1 MFNAPFAEINF
12 DRVVAFCK
20 EWPEGV
26 RVDYKAEPANIGK
39 VVSSFAN
46 TSGGIL
52 IIGVRTD
59 TNNMPILPLVGYSAR
74 AGIEEQITQSCYQ
87 GIYPPIVPL
96 VKVIPF
102 PSDPSRVLAIVKVH
116 ESIEAPHAIE
126 NSTRVYIRVNS
137 TSDHVA
143 LAHIDRIEFL
153 FSRRLNSEERRDK
166 LFQKAFA
173 RTTVSLPRL
182 RVTIGPHYPDKHVL
196 DLSRIQEIFPELLAD
211 RLVNLLG
218 PHTRLIQN
226 AVVNTSRDS
235 YTQVNLF
242 GQLFHD
248 SKLRV
253 GSLRTTGG
261 DHFDLVNITLAIASS
276 LHASAIVLARD
287 QTNLLV
293 KVALEG
299 IRNHSII
306 EDPATVSGLPPTPN
320 DWMDEHKAVEETAE
334 AEVYTLS
341 ETLKKELG
349 KHVVE
354 LIRQLMWAFNWADDR
369 VERKVLAI
377 LRHNHYLPPD

>member
-1 MFNAPFAEINF
+1 MFNIPFAEIDF
-12 DRVVAFCK
+12 DKVVAFCE

-26 RVDYKAEPANIGK
+26 RVDYKVEPANISK

-52 IIGVRTD
+52 VIGVKTN
-59 TNNMPILPLVGYSAR
+59 TNNMPILPLCGYPAR

-102 PSDPSRVLAIVKVH
+102 PSDPHTVLAIIKVH

-137 TSDHVA
+137 TTDHVT
-143 LAHIDRIEFL
+143 LADIDRIEYL
-153 FSRRLNSEERRDK
+153 LSRRLNSEERRDK
-166 LFQKAFA
+166 LIQKAFA

-182 RVTIGPHYPDKHVL
+182 RVAIGPHYPDKHVL
-196 DLSRIQEIFPELLAD
+196 DLGRIQEAISELLGD
-211 RLVNLLG
+211 PLVKMLG

-226 AVVNTSRDS
+226 AVVNTSDDS

-242 GQLFHD
+242 GQLCHD

-253 GSLRTTGG
+253 GRLKNAGG
-261 DHFDLVNITLAIASS
+261 DHFDLVDITLAIASS
-276 LHASAIVLARD
+276 LQASAILLS
-287 QTNLLV
+287 QYPTNLFV
-293 KVALEG
+293 KVVLEG
-299 IRNHSII
+299 TRNRSII
-306 EDPATVSGLPPTPN
+306 EDPATVNNLHPTPQH
-320 DWMDEHKAVEETAE
+320 WMDERKALEDTAE
-334 AEVYTLS
+334 AEVHILS
-341 ETLKKELG
+341 ETFKHELG
-349 KHVVE
+349 RHVVE

-369 VERKVLAI
+369 VDRKVLAI
-377 LRHNHYLPPD
+377 LRHNHYPPVA